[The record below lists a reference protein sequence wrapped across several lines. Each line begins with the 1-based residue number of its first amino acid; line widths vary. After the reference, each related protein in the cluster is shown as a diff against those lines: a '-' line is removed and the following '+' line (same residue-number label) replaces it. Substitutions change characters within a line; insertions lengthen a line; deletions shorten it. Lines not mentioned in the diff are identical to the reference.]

1 MTDRLQIAQLIYDFW
16 KLQKD
21 KKELLEST
29 ITLEQFLK
37 IDKLEPLEVVEDVVR
52 ICIQRPGGRKKTIW
66 KQKNGKKRNG
76 HAPPEMEGQTIEM
89 YVPAKLGCNTC
100 KHEIFYTSE
109 QEEGLTYNRDCLCM
123 DAQDYFNRSCPLKCS
138 LGFIT
143 PVKNCR
149 YWKQVKVN
157 EPIKIQP

>member
-1 MTDRLQIAQLIYDFW
+1 MTDRTQIAQLIYDFW

-37 IDKLEPLEVVEDVVR
+37 IENMEPLEVVEDVVR

-76 HAPPEMEGQTIEM
+76 HTMPEVEQIGIDL
-89 YVPAKLGCNTC
+89 PGKLGCNTC
-100 KHEIFYTSE
+100 RHEIFYTSE
-109 QEEGLTYNRDCLCM
+109 QEEGLVYNRDCLC
-123 DAQDYFNRSCPLKCS
+123 DQAQDFFNRCCPLKRS
-138 LGFIT
+138 LGFVP
-143 PVKNCR
+143 PVQNCR
-149 YWKQVKVN
+149 YWAKVKETVKT
-157 EPIKIQP
+157 E